1 MGYVGKD
8 LDLTLDLGEVKPIRL
23 ISVRTLISPA
33 QWIMPHRGL
42 YVWVSTDGK
51 NFEDIYDLPADPMP
65 ANKPDYIDTD
75 NVLLPMPKD
84 ARYVRIKMLSEKSMP
99 AWHPHTGKPGW
110 LFVDEVTIE

>member
-23 ISVRTLISPA
+23 ISVRTLISAA

-65 ANKPDYIDTD
+65 ANKPDYIDTE
-75 NVLLPMPKD
+75 NVLLPMAKE

-110 LFVDEVTIE
+110 LFVDEVTVE